1 MKYHTQL
8 LQVGGSGAP
17 RAVEKSA
24 AVQALQVGERRAAER
39 GRASSSSPTP

>member
-17 RAVEKSA
+17 RGVEKRTR
-24 AVQALQVGERRAAER
+24 VQALQV
-39 GRASSSSPTP
+39 